1 MSKYDY
7 SSTLASGGAL
17 SEERIVGPAIDYYYY
32 YSSQRLWSQRLLTAI
47 LSLIG
52 TANAK
57 AKARSLII
65 CCLFQ
70 RQHTAIPIIILL
82 DDMVT

>member
-1 MSKYDY
+1 MDPPLIIIIIYY
-7 SSTLASGGAL
+7 SSQRLW
-17 SEERIVGPAIDYYYY
+17 
-32 YSSQRLWSQRLLTAI
+32 SQRLWSQRLLTAI

-65 CCLFQ
+65 CCLWETKSKAAYSNPSEIFYD
-70 RQHTAIPIIILL
+70 RLWSKAVYSNPKA
-82 DDMVT
+82 